1 MKTVFNH
8 RPRAASR
15 AFTMIELLCVIAII
29 GILASMLLPGLSRAK
44 SRAVESACVNNM
56 RQIGVALTL
65 YADENG
71 GRLPTAAELP
81 TESLNTN
88 RWPALTSVLAAQM
101 GYNATNQPANS
112 VFKCPSD
119 RVGGTNFY
127 YFKTQSLSYD
137 WNEQANNDPITNPK
151 YWGTRLDPN
160 KAPVL
165 SDYRNWHTGRA
176 VDTNGFVGGKNFLFA
191 DGHVVKR
198 SF

>member
-1 MKTVFNH
+1 MKTLNRNSIV
-8 RPRAASR
+8 SKR
-15 AFTMIELLCVIAII
+15 AFTLIELLTVIAII
-29 GILASMLLPGLSRAK
+29 AILAGMLLPSLAKAK
-44 SRAVESACVNNM
+44 SRATEGACVSNM
-56 RQIGVALTL
+56 RQIGIALTV

-71 GRLPTAAELP
+71 GRLPIASELP
-81 TESLNTN
+81 TESINSN
-88 RWPALTSVLAAQM
+88 RWPALTVSLASQL
-101 GYNATNQPANS
+101 GYRSTNQPANS

-119 RVGGTNFY
+119 KVGGTNFY
-127 YFKTQSLSYD
+127 YFKTESLSYD

-151 YWGTRLDPN
+151 YWGTRLDPS

-191 DGHVVKR
+191 DAHVEKR